1 MRIFK
6 SNQKGR
12 SRAQTMVEF
21 ALVLPILLVIIYGVL
36 EVGRLILTYSIVVSA
51 SREAVRYGSATGLNA
66 GIVRYC
72 DTNGIKAAAQ
82 NVDFI
87 GVIEDANIDICY
99 DNGSGCPPPP
109 PPSVTCPL
117 ALIDPCPPAS
127 SVSGNRIVVTVC
139 TLFTPLA
146 AIVPL
151 NKITIT
157 SFNARTI
164 IGSVLILP

>member
-1 MRIFK
+1 
-6 SNQKGR
+6 
-12 SRAQTMVEF
+12 MVEF

-82 NVDFI
+82 KVDFI
-87 GVIEDANIDICY
+87 GVIEDVKITITY
-99 DNGSGCPPPP
+99 DNPPTCPPPP
-109 PPSVTCPL
+109 DSVVP
-117 ALIDPCPPAS
+117 
-127 SVSGNRIVVTVC
+127 VNRITVTVK
-139 TLFTPLA
+139 THFAPLV

-151 NKITIT
+151 DALGFDIVST
-157 SFNARTI
+157 SSRTI